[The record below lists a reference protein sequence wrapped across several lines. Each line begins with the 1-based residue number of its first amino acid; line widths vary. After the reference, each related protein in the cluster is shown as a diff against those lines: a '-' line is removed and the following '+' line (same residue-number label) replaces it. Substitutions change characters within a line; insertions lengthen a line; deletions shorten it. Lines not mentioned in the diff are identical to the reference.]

1 MTENED
7 HDHTHDDH
15 GDHAHDDHGH
25 GHADDASDATAVD
38 GGIASHGTGID
49 TDTATTAPTSSSAVR
64 TTDLRERV
72 QLVGVALVGLLAAAM
87 IGFIALDWLRRYPGA
102 EAFGPLETFYTTT
115 GIDPAAGYL
124 FEQFLIAGAWFDYFL
139 GTELFQYAFMW
150 RNLATGV
157 LIGVVAP
164 LVGTYLVHRQMALIG
179 ETLAHTAFAGVA
191 VGLLFIAVTGWE
203 GALLYI
209 ALLVSVIGALGV
221 QWLTERTNSFGDV
234 PIAIMLTGSFA
245 VGTLLISWG
254 RGFMSIGIEIEEF
267 LFGSLSVV
275 SASGSRLMAM
285 LTVGVVAVVAVTY
298 KQLLFITFDEQA
310 ARVAR
315 LNVSAYNTLLI
326 VMTAVVVVGA
336 MQVLGVILVA
346 GMLVIPVAAASQIAR
361 SFRETLYLSI
371 LFGQLSILG
380 GYTFALSQSLPSGGS
395 IIVVAIAIYLLAIA
409 VSDRT
414 GGTISVH

>member
-1 MTENED
+1 MTGSKD
-7 HDHTHDDH
+7 HDHDHDDES
-15 GDHAHDDHGH
+15 
-25 GHADDASDATAVD
+25 SDTHETAAVD
-38 GGIASHGTGID
+38 GGTAAYGGPTIRSRPSH
-49 TDTATTAPTSSSAVR
+49 
-64 TTDLRERV
+64 LRRNIE
-72 QLVGVALVGLLAAAM
+72 LIGVALVGVLAAAM

-102 EAFGPLETFYTTT
+102 DAFGPLEAVYSAT

-124 FEQFLIAGAWFDYFL
+124 FDQFLIAGEWIDHFL
-139 GTELFQYAFMW
+139 GTEVFQYAFMW
-150 RNLATGV
+150 RNIATGV
-157 LIGVVAP
+157 LVGVVAP

-191 VGLLFIAVTGWE
+191 VGLLFVAVTGWQ
-203 GALLYI
+203 GSLLYV
-209 ALLVSVIGALGV
+209 ALVVSVIGALGV

-254 RGFMSIGIEIEEF
+254 RGFMSIGVDIEEF

-275 SASGSRLMAM
+275 SASGSRLMAA
-285 LTVGVVAVVAVTY
+285 LTVGVVAIVAVTY

-315 LNVSAYNTLLI
+315 LNVSAYNTLLV

-346 GMLVIPVAAASQIAR
+346 GMLVIPVAAASQIAH
-361 SFRETLYLSI
+361 SFRETLFLSI

-380 GYTFALSQSLPSGGS
+380 GYTFALTQSLPSGGS
-395 IIVVAIAIYLLAIA
+395 IIVVAIGIYLAAIA
-409 VSDRT
+409 VSDRS
-414 GGTISVH
+414 GAAISLH